1 MRLRY
6 ERSLTCYRARP
17 QFSAKELCNPF
28 ETLAEYELLQNILWY
43 VVFR

>member
-6 ERSLTCYRARP
+6 ERSLARYGVRS
-17 QFSAKELCNPF
+17 QFSAKELRNPF
-28 ETLAEYELLQNILWY
+28 ETLAKHELLQNILWY